1 MWSCEYVKRGES
13 MVRDVRRRDCRC
25 GSEYRCCHVK
35 KGEGRLGKRGEK
47 VEVREGCGHVKRGR
61 EGVTMWSGRMCGH
74 VRNRAFNAYYITCF
88 GTELTTLTR
97 LTRSLK
103 NDADL

>member
-1 MWSCEYVKRGES
+1 

-47 VEVREGCGHVKRGR
+47 VEVRVLSLLQ
-61 EGVTMWSGRMCGH
+61 GVSIFEACLVAQWPDYPLYVLLQIDKSPAGDFGESTLH
-74 VRNRAFNAYYITCF
+74 LYI
-88 GTELTTLTR
+88 
-97 LTRSLK
+97 
-103 NDADL
+103 AQ

>member
-35 KGEGRLGKRGEK
+35 KGEGRSSKTIINF
-47 VEVREGCGHVKRGR
+47 V
-61 EGVTMWSGRMCGH
+61 
-74 VRNRAFNAYYITCF
+74 IT
-88 GTELTTLTR
+88 
-97 LTRSLK
+97 
-103 NDADL
+103 

>member
-1 MWSCEYVKRGES
+1 
-13 MVRDVRRRDCRC
+13 MVRDVRRKDCRC
-25 GSEYRCCHVK
+25 GSEYRCCHV
-35 KGEGRLGKRGEK
+35 KRGEK
-47 VEVREGCGHVKRGR
+47 VEVREGCGHVKRRR

-88 GTELTTLTR
+88 GTELTTQTR